1 MIRQK
6 LYVCTI
12 KADPEKEECMATQ
25 FYADRYEVLRYG
37 MWRQY
42 FEHELENIRPARL
55 VEDDQP
61 AVKGG

>member
-42 FEHELENIRPARL
+42 F
-55 VEDDQP
+55 
-61 AVKGG
+61 